1 MTDNEKRLIS
11 CIVSDLVTGNHLL
24 GRPRS
29 KEQLNLMM
37 EFGVAVRTAELDMP
51 LTDREKELL
60 KEAASDFYGGA
71 EDMCEQLSIDKKVIK
86 LIE

>member
-1 MTDNEKRLIS
+1 MNTEEKRLIS
-11 CIVSDLVTGNHLL
+11 CIVSDLVTGNYLL

-29 KEQLNLMM
+29 KEQINLMK
-37 EFGVAVRTAELDMP
+37 EFGAAVKNAESDMP

-71 EDMCEQLSIDKKVIK
+71 EDMCEQLSINKKVVK

>member
-1 MTDNEKRLIS
+1 MNTEEKRLIS
-11 CIVSDLVTGNHLL
+11 CIVSDLLTGNHLL

-29 KEQLNLMM
+29 KEQLSLMI
-37 EFGVAVRTAELDMP
+37 EFSVAVGTAELDMP

-60 KEAASDFYGGA
+60 KEAASNFYGGA
-71 EDMCEQLSIDKKVIK
+71 EDMCEQLSIDKKVLK

>member
-1 MTDNEKRLIS
+1 MNTEEKRLIS
-11 CIVSDLVTGNHLL
+11 CIVSDLLTGNHLL

-29 KEQLNLMM
+29 KEQLSLMI
-37 EFGVAVRTAELDMP
+37 EFSVAVATVELDMP

-60 KEAASDFYGGA
+60 KEAASNFYGGA
-71 EDMCEQLSIDKKVIK
+71 EDMCEQLSIDKKVLK

>member
-1 MTDNEKRLIS
+1 MNTEEKRSVS
-11 CIVSDLVTGNHLL
+11 CVISDLLTGNYLL

-29 KEQLNLMM
+29 EEQINLMK
-37 EFGVAVRTAELDMP
+37 EFGAAVKNAESDMP

-60 KEAASDFYGGA
+60 KEAASCFYGGA
-71 EDMCEQLSIDKKVIK
+71 IDMCEQLSIDKKVLK

>member
-1 MTDNEKRLIS
+1 MNTEEKRLIS
-11 CIVSDLVTGNHLL
+11 CIVSDLITGNYLL

-29 KEQLNLMM
+29 EKQINLMK
-37 EFGVAVRTAELDMP
+37 EFGAAVENAESDIP

>member
-1 MTDNEKRLIS
+1 MNSEEKRLIS
-11 CIVSDLVTGNHLL
+11 CIVSDLVTGNYLL

-29 KEQLNLMM
+29 EEQISLMR
-37 EFGVAVRTAELDMP
+37 EFGTAVKNAESDIP

-60 KEAASDFYGGA
+60 KEAASQFYDGA
-71 EDMCEQLSIDKKVIK
+71 EDMCEQLSIDKKVLK

>member
-1 MTDNEKRLIS
+1 MNSEEKRLMS

-29 KEQLNLMM
+29 KEQINLMS
-37 EFGVAVRTAELDMP
+37 EFCTAVRNAESDTP
-51 LTDREKELL
+51 LTGREKELL
-60 KEAASDFYGGA
+60 KEAATNFYGGA
-71 EDMCEQLSIDKKVIK
+71 EDMCEQLIIDKKVLK